1 MEQRRQH
8 RVCRL
13 HTWVRS
19 FIDHFHGKA
28 ESTGVAEQRANVVHV
43 SVAQKDACRGILSSS
58 KRGVAPTS
66 KTIHHGPAGSHPPT
80 HEDESHADAGL
91 RPRGDRVPLSQLHS
105 FVSAGFLGVQWM
117 NESYS
122 NFFTHDSTFS
132 HNWVAPTV
140 ANAET
145 QLKAIKRSVH
155 RSQGS
160 HQSPFAWDKHQPG
173 ASVITATILRSRA
186 KAHRYLV
193 IQYGKPK
200 SNRRSRAPSLLLL
213 MRLILGLPIPT
224 KSTRRNGG

>member
-1 MEQRRQH
+1 MSHTLIFLHMIQH
-8 RVCRL
+8 
-13 HTWVRS
+13 
-19 FIDHFHGKA
+19 
-28 ESTGVAEQRANVVHV
+28 
-43 SVAQKDACRGILSSS
+43 SV
-58 KRGVAPTS
+58 
-66 KTIHHGPAGSHPPT
+66 TIGSHQRLQT
-80 HEDESHADAGL
+80 
-91 RPRGDRVPLSQLHS
+91 
-105 FVSAGFLGVQWM
+105 
-117 NESYS
+117 
-122 NFFTHDSTFS
+122 
-132 HNWVAPTV
+132 
-140 ANAET
+140 AET

-160 HQSPFAWDKHQPG
+160 HQSPSAWDKHQPG